1 MVDIAPDSI
10 RTGPLGLY
18 PPSTDVLCNV
28 APPVRGVA
36 PGPGCVAVALA
47 GLVEEVVTLTVRVV
61 GGAGA
66 AGAAGAGGLL
76 HHDQSLGVR
85 GAAA

>member
-1 MVDIAPDSI
+1 MGNV
-10 RTGPLGLY
+10 LGI
-18 PPSTDVLCNV
+18 VL
-28 APPVRGVA
+28 GHIWDYL
-36 PGPGCVAVALA
+36 ALLL
-47 GLVEEVVTLTVRVV
+47 GRLLNPW
-61 GGAGA
+61 GGGG